1 MVATDEHSSLFG
13 QFVSYEE
20 KNDSKG
26 SWGLYYK
33 TLQIC
38 NIRQMDSFCSEQVF
52 YNIEPRGQS

>member
-33 TLQIC
+33 TLQIRYVRWT
-38 NIRQMDSFCSEQVF
+38 NSVVS
-52 YNIEPRGQS
+52 